1 MAAAGRLYSYLVTCR
16 PCGEPAALTP
26 KTRGR
31 KPAPVDPH
39 DRKITELERQLAAM
53 TAHWRSEPR
62 PCWTPRKLAA
72 LLGRPRV
79 SE

>member
-39 DRKITELERQLAAM
+39 DRKIAELERPES
-53 TAHWRSEPR
+53 WPPYSV
-62 PCWTPRKLAA
+62 
-72 LLGRPRV
+72 GR
-79 SE
+79 E